1 MISLI
6 QLFKE
11 VQGEPKAIILAGAPG
26 AGKGFILR
34 GLDLGGLKVLNVDN
48 IFIEKL
54 KQANVTLDLKNATP
68 EERSEQAKQMA
79 AANKEF
85 KGELQNVIDGKQS
98 FILDGTSSSIKTTS
112 KLKD

>member
-6 QLFKE
+6 QLLKE

-48 IFIEKL
+48 IFIG
-54 KQANVTLDLKNATP
+54 NCIICCN
-68 EERSEQAKQMA
+68 
-79 AANKEF
+79 
-85 KGELQNVIDGKQS
+85 
-98 FILDGTSSSIKTTS
+98 
-112 KLKD
+112 

>member
-6 QLFKE
+6 QLLKE

-68 EERSEQAKQMA
+68 
-79 AANKEF
+79 
-85 KGELQNVIDGKQS
+85 
-98 FILDGTSSSIKTTS
+98 
-112 KLKD
+112 